1 MIDIKQE
8 DKSDEDLGFG
18 KNPTTNNQRLLNKDG
33 SSNIKRKG
41 LPFFKPYE
49 AYTSLIYMRWSK
61 FWSIIFF
68 FYLLINLF
76 FASIYYILGIEN
88 LTGANGKTSLDQFF
102 DAFWLF

>member
-49 AYTSLIYMRWSK
+49 AYTSINLYEMEQILVY
-61 FWSIIFF
+61 
-68 FYLLINLF
+68 YLLFL
-76 FASIYYILGIEN
+76 
-88 LTGANGKTSLDQFF
+88 SLN
-102 DAFWLF
+102 